1 MHDQRGLFCTHLAE
15 KCCALRTLR
24 YLTQMYPSISRQ
36 VLLLGVL
43 FGLLT
48 TMACQHPQTSAR
60 ENPPASSQTAP
71 ATGSTTPAVAAAPAA
86 SDLLIPAGTRLQ
98 VRIYEELDT
107 KRNRVGDGFSAV
119 LETPIVV
126 GDKVA
131 LPRGTSLHGH
141 VVTSKSS
148 GRLKGRAVLGLALD
162 GFELAGVRYA
172 IDTSSNARV
181 SRGHKKRNW
190 GIIGGGTGLGAAIGA
205 LAGGGTGALI
215 GAGAGA
221 AAGTGGAAL
230 TGKKNVVLAPETML
244 TFTLRNAVTVP
255 AAPVGR

>member
-1 MHDQRGLFCTHLAE
+1 M
-15 KCCALRTLR
+15 
-24 YLTQMYPSISRQ
+24 
-36 VLLLGVL
+36 L

-48 TMACQHPQTSAR
+48 TIACRRPQTSAS

-71 ATGSTTPAVAAAPAA
+71 ATGPTTPALANAAGVQSGSPAVAVLPAVP
-86 SDLLIPAGTRLQ
+86 DLLIPAGTHLR
-98 VRIYEELDT
+98 VRVNEELDT

-119 LETPIVV
+119 LETPVVV
-126 GDKVA
+126 GEKVA

-162 GFELAGVRYA
+162 GFELAGVQYA

-230 TGKKNVVLAPETML
+230 TGKKNVVLPAETML
-244 TFTLRNAVTVP
+244 TFTLRDAVTVP
-255 AAPVGR
+255 AAPAAR